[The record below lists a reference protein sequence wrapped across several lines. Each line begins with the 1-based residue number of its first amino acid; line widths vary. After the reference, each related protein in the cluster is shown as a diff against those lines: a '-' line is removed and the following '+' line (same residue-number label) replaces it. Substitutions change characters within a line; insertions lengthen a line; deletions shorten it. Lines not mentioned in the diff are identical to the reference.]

1 MNMAKVMA
9 LLFCLLFH
17 FLNLGGFAH
26 RQPPPWSKIVPP
38 MIMAKFMALA
48 NLKDAQKL
56 VNIIKV
62 KDQSSENPVKFLV
75 AV

>member
-1 MNMAKVMA
+1 
-9 LLFCLLFH
+9 
-17 FLNLGGFAH
+17 
-26 RQPPPWSKIVPP
+26 

-48 NLKDAQKL
+48 LKDAQQL

>member
-1 MNMAKVMA
+1 
-9 LLFCLLFH
+9 
-17 FLNLGGFAH
+17 
-26 RQPPPWSKIVPP
+26 

-48 NLKDAQKL
+48 NLKYAQEL